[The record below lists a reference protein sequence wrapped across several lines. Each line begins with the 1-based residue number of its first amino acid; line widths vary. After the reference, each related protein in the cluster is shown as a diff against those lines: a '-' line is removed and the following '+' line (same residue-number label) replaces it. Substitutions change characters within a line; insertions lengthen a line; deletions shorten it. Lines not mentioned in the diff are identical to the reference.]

1 MSKLSLSD
9 LDSHRLKEL
18 QRKDYIK
25 VIIKSPK
32 GYCRGAYNNTTGVL
46 LSKDR
51 VSSQIRIDEAFYE
64 DLEHRGFV
72 SYPIIPNDYI
82 FLLFD
87 YHQNFLLKNE

>member
-1 MSKLSLSD
+1 MLSLSD
-9 LDSHRLKEL
+9 LDPHRLEEL
-18 QRKDYIK
+18 QKKDCIK
-25 VIIKSPK
+25 IIIKSPK
-32 GYCRGAYNNTTGVL
+32 DYCRGAYNNTTGVL

-51 VSSQIRIDEAFYE
+51 YSSRIRIDKDFYE

-72 SYPIIPNDYI
+72 SDPRIPNDYI